1 MKKTML
7 ITGAAR
13 GIGRALADRAARDGI
28 AVVALV
34 RTRPPAAS
42 GTGVAF
48 VDGVD
53 VTDAAALARAADML
67 GGRPV
72 DLLVNNAGI
81 IGPARQSTLDMDF
94 DGFRDTLEVNAL
106 APLRVAQTFLPHLR
120 AARDH
125 SGIARIVTV
134 TSAMGRMSYAK
145 SDRIAYR
152 ASKAAVN
159 KIMQGLATDLAPE
172 SIAVR
177 LVHPGWVRTDMGG
190 SDADV
195 PVEESAAGVLARA
208 WEFGLAETGSFV
220 DYRAETI
227 PW

>member
-1 MKKTML
+1 MTRTIL

-13 GIGRALADRAARDGI
+13 GIGRALAEHAARQGFS
-28 AVVALV
+28 VVALV
-34 RTRPPAAS
+34 RRRPEGPAPAD
-42 GTGVAF
+42 VWV

-53 VTDAAALARAADML
+53 VTDEAALARAAEAL
-67 GGRPV
+67 AGRPV

-94 DGFRDTLEVNAL
+94 EGFRQTLEVNAL
-106 APLRVAQTFLPHLR
+106 APLRVVQAFLPNLR
-120 AARDH
+120 AAREQG
-125 SGIARIVTV
+125 GIARIVTV

-145 SDRIAYR
+145 SDQIAYR

-159 KIMQGLATDLAPE
+159 KIMQGLATDLAAE
-172 SIAVR
+172 GIAVR

-190 SDADV
+190 PDADI
-195 PVEESAAGVLARA
+195 PVEESAAGVLARS
-208 WEFGLAETGSFV
+208 WEFGMAQTGSFV
-220 DYRAETI
+220 DHRGATI